1 MDDFTGK
8 FCCQGHFPLVRT
20 VKAIL
25 ENEPKFMPP
34 PSICQSCPTQE
45 YKTLKKKLRKR
56 RAADEV
62 CTEKGEG
69 VWQDTSDCTKYYTCR
84 SMSTAWAEK
93 KHETCYSGSYF
104 DPKGGQCKWVGQ
116 GNYNCDTIL
125 GKDAESESESGGKKS
140 KKDDEDDATTKSP
153 GGEEPSSS
161 GGGADGESSPSSL
174 SGTDGIKNRQKIFYE
189 LSATNSK
196 QQSALA
202 DGIIPPSLYTCKA
215 EVSVEYESNSDYVKC
230 YSCEADAKSIAKC
243 QETPNANSTLVIW
256 CYAKTQKCFSKAL
269 YNTSNKNE
277 IISFTRGCTS
287 VSDMAS
293 STATGADSA
302 DTGTTT
308 TKAPPAAGSTPLSN
322 CVQRSSTTKA
332 CYIMCDKNLCNTHDD
347 LKSGGAS
354 SKLPKHSLKSTL
366 TYLVTFMYISLQMT
380 SLINNLL

>member
-1 MDDFTGK
+1 
-8 FCCQGHFPLVRT
+8 
-20 VKAIL
+20 
-25 ENEPKFMPP
+25 MPP
-34 PSICQSCPTQE
+34 ASICQSCPTQE

-69 VWQDTSDCTKYYTCR
+69 VWQDTTDCTKYYICR
-84 SMSTAWAEK
+84 SMSTTWAEK

-125 GKDAESESESGGKKS
+125 GKDADESGGQKS
-140 KKDDEDDATTKSP
+140 KKDEEDETTKSP
-153 GGEEPSSS
+153 ESEPSSS
-161 GGGADGESSPSSL
+161 SDGESSSL

-202 DGIIPPSLYTCKA
+202 DGIIPPNLYTCKA

-230 YSCEADAKSIAKC
+230 YSCEADSKSIAKC

-293 STATGADSA
+293 STSA
-302 DTGTTT
+302 ESNSDTAAATTT
-308 TKAPPAAGSTPLSN
+308 TTTNAPAGSAPLSN
-322 CVQRSSTTKA
+322 CVQRSSSTKA

-347 LKSGGAS
+347 LKSGAS
-354 SKLPKHSLKSTL
+354 KHSLKSTL

-380 SLINNLL
+380 SLINTLL